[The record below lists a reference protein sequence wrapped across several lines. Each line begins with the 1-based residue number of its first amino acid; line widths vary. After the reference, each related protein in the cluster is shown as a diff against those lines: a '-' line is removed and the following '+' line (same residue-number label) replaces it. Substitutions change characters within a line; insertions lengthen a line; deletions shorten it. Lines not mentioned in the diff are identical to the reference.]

1 MIVPVDFNKNE
12 TLSLY
17 MEPVQIAA
25 REGFLKIVEKHGN
38 GKWAFEELEYK
49 VYVEHIDDYEV
60 LSEKEKYDL
69 NTFMISFRS
78 LYK

>member
-1 MIVPVDFNKNE
+1 MITPVNFNEKGILE
-12 TLSLY
+12 LY
-17 MEPVQIAA
+17 MSPVQIAA
-25 REGFLKIVEKHGN
+25 REGFLHIVEEHGN

-49 VYVEHIDDYEV
+49 VYVEHIDEYEA
-60 LSEKEKYDL
+60 LNEEEKYDL